1 MERVETGIEGL
12 DKLVEGGFP
21 EGSVVLISGGPGSG
35 KTTFSSQYIWEG
47 LKKGETCVYVT
58 TEESPEDI
66 KKDVKEFGFD
76 FDKHEGENLHMVYM
90 DPTDSAEFILND
102 INELVEN
109 EKPERA
115 VIDSLSVLGSRW
127 EKSNKL
133 RSNISNTIKFL
144 KENSTTA
151 LITAEK
157 QGDVENKF
165 SKYGIAEFVADGVIL
180 LEYISIGQE
189 AFGNLEIRKLR
200 RTDIEKG
207 KYETIIGNNGIKI
220 GDQTLEMK

>member
-1 MERVETGIEGL
+1 MNRLETGIEGF
-12 DKLVEGGFP
+12 DKLIEGGFP
-21 EGSVVLISGGPGSG
+21 EGSVVLVSGGPGSG

-47 LKKGETCVYVT
+47 LKKGETCVYIT

-66 KKDVKEFGFD
+66 KEDVKEFGFD
-76 FDKHEGENLHMVYM
+76 FEKHEGENLHMAYM

-102 INELVEN
+102 INELVQ
-109 EKPERA
+109 EKSPERT

-127 EKSNKL
+127 EKGNKL

-144 KENSTTA
+144 RENSTTA
-151 LITAEK
+151 IITAEK

-165 SKYGIAEFVADGVIL
+165 SKYGIAEFVADGVVL

-207 KYETIIGNNGIKI
+207 KYETIIENDGIKI
-220 GDQTLEMK
+220 GDQTLNMK